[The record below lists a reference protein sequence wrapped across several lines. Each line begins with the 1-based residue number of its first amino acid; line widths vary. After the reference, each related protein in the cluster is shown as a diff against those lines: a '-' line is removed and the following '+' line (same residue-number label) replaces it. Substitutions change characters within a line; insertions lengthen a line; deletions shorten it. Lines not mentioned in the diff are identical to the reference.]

1 MNEEKWWK
9 RITDKRN
16 KMMKENKRGWKKSDE
31 TKDKRGRND
40 NDEVRIKDEGRRMMI
55 EEFLQIDKN
64 STQVRVW
71 ERVGWGSGKQNK
83 YLLNIVSTIQGYGCE
98 GTELES
104 NLQVRSREKALP
116 MPPSGVNKCRN
127 INLSKSILRF
137 LANIYGDNTHGIGL
151 HLQKSR

>member
-40 NDEVRIKDEGRRMMI
+40 NDEVRIKDEGRR
-55 EEFLQIDKN
+55 IDKN